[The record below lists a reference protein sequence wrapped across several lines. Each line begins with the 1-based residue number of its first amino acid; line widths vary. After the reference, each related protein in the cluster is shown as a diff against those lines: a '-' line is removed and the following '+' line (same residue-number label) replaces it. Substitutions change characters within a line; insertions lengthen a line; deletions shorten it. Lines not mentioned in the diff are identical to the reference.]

1 MKNVTYFLLGIALVV
16 LTSATTISIMTVKPA
31 TPKSVVTIVG
41 HVSKVSKKILEYSRK
56 GYIFKFGTQ
65 SQGNYN
71 DYEDTRCL
79 VVMEKY

>member
-16 LTSATTISIMTVKPA
+16 LTSATTVSIMTVKPA
-31 TPKSVVTIVG
+31 KPKSVVAITG
-41 HVSKVSKKILEYSRK
+41 NTNKVSQKILEYSRK

-65 SQGNYN
+65 SQAQYTGYGNTN
-71 DYEDTRCL
+71 CL